1 MDVSSGKI
9 LWDTLPLQR
18 PAYREEVWYY
28 SGVLVLDESDR
39 ARPRI
44 QNEYTKFISNT
55 TKQRRVCQWQT
66 VVLLLL
72 VTDSIT
78 IPIGFKFYM
87 PDPVISGGK
96 KKKKSSKRRIF

>member
-1 MDVSSGKI
+1 
-9 LWDTLPLQR
+9 
-18 PAYREEVWYY
+18 
-28 SGVLVLDESDR
+28 
-39 ARPRI
+39 
-44 QNEYTKFISNT
+44 
-55 TKQRRVCQWQT
+55 
-66 VVLLLL
+66 L

>member
-55 TKQRRVCQWQT
+55 TKQRRVCQWA
-66 VVLLLL
+66 
-72 VTDSIT
+72 DSRFAAFGHRFHNHT
-78 IPIGFKFYM
+78 YWF
-87 PDPVISGGK
+87 
-96 KKKKSSKRRIF
+96 